1 MTLETL
7 SEHRT
12 KPFVVTTICRDDF
25 IDYLID
31 MDVSEDEEIGYLRL
45 IDSLSDEQMEE
56 IAAEMAD
63 DIYKDHDYWEHL
75 YSIFERIIRE
85 HDKTEEIGEIENE

>member
-12 KPFVVTTICRDDF
+12 KPFVVTTICREDF

-31 MDVSEDEEIGYLRL
+31 MELSEAMEKDHINI

-75 YSIFERIIRE
+75 QCIFERIVDE
-85 HDKTEEIGEIENE
+85 KLKTLTKQHS